1 MLTQDEIAMIVADN
15 LTTLRKRHGL
25 TQGDLAAKFN
35 YSDKSVSKWEH
46 GEATPDLA
54 TLQQLADF
62 YGVTIDFL
70 THVPTPDNIALYTK
84 STEQKDRINRR
95 IFCALVI
102 VVIWTLA
109 VIVYAGI
116 QILHYD
122 GAWHP
127 WMAFIWALPI
137 SCLPL
142 IFYAKKWHHKNILL
156 CFTIAFSWLLLL
168 AFYLEIGFDV
178 PDSKGWYL
186 SFLFILGVPLTV
198 GAILYTQ
205 IYKK

>member
-15 LTTLRKRHGL
+15 LTALRKEHGL

-70 THVPTPDNIALYTK
+70 THTPTPDNIALYTK
-84 STEQKDRINRR
+84 SDEQKDRINRR
-95 IFCALVI
+95 IFVALE
-102 VVIWTLA
+102 VVIIWTVA
-109 VIVYAGI
+109 IVIFAGVT
-116 QILHYD
+116 ILRYD
-122 GAWHP
+122 SVWHP
-127 WMAFIWALPI
+127 WMAFIWALPL
-137 SCLPL
+137 SCIPL
-142 IFYAKKWHHKNILL
+142 IFYAKKWHHRNLL
-156 CFTIAFSWLLLL
+156 LIMTIALCWTLLLS
-168 AFYLEIGFDV
+168 FYLEIGFDV

-186 SFLFILGVPLTV
+186 SFLFILGIPLTI
-198 GAILYTQ
+198 GAILYTK